1 MSDTTNSSPSSPRF
15 PTLSDIGDALSDIT
29 SDDGESAIHPRPLS
43 GIAMELFLVEAH
55 YATEEA
61 GLRKQIEE
69 LESTVRCQAKSMAHK
84 DVIIKIREEEVE
96 LQEGIIERR
105 DKSIDEKNETIKRQG
120 EFLKVSDSRIAT
132 LLGQL
137 DTLQSKGE
145 HQSPYR
151 NKIVC
156 VPSPASTLMQVNPF
170 ATPSVSPASTPVRID
185 VFSDKRANSPAKSV
199 STLEAALHPSVKPV
213 VSTPT
218 TTANTPAILLPT
230 PKTTLTTPDK
240 PVPSPTPRQ
249 NGESKFS
256 FGKPAPFFTFGD
268 PIPVS
273 RSKFARGLKPHH
285 THTRSKSAELRAS
298 PAMSPFSSQKPFE
311 EPEGWKPE
319 DWNKYLRFGPP
330 TAENVF

>member
-1 MSDTTNSSPSSPRF
+1 MSDTTNSSPSF

-29 SDDGESAIHPRPLS
+29 TADGESAIHPPTLS
-43 GIAMELFLVEAH
+43 GIAKELLLVEAH

-69 LESTVRCQAKSMAHK
+69 LESTVRRQAKSMAHQ
-84 DVIIKIREEEVE
+84 DVI
-96 LQEGIIERR
+96 
-105 DKSIDEKNETIKRQG
+105 IDEKNETIKRQG
-120 EFLKVSDSRIAT
+120 ECINVSNSRIAT
-132 LLGQL
+132 LLGQW

-145 HQSPYR
+145 HQSSYR
-151 NKIVC
+151 NKIIC
-156 VPSPASTLMQVNPF
+156 VPIPPNSLSHEDSPLSH
-170 ATPSVSPASTPVRID
+170 TPGTGSL
-185 VFSDKRANSPAKSV
+185 
-199 STLEAALHPSVKPV
+199 STLEAALHTSVKPV
-213 VSTPT
+213 MSTPT

-230 PKTTLTTPDK
+230 PKTTLPTPDK
-240 PVPSPTPRQ
+240 PVPPPTPKQ

-256 FGKPAPFFTFGD
+256 FGKPTPFFTFGD

-273 RSKFARGLKPHH
+273 PSKFARGLKPHH